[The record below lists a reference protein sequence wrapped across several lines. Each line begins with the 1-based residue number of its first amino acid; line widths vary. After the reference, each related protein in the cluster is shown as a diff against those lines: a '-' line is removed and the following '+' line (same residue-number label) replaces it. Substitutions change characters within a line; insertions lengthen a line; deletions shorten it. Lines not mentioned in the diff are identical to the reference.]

1 MTDKNNFDVVFAG
14 NYTKDTIITP
24 AGTRYVDGGGMNYA
38 ANAASR
44 LGVKTAIIT
53 HLAQDDEY
61 VIKKI
66 SECRHHLFSAYT
78 PRIPPGSPLSI

>member
-1 MTDKNNFDVVFAG
+1 MADKNNFDVVFAG

-66 SECRHHLFSAYT
+66 SVAGITCFPIYT
-78 PRIPPGSPLSI
+78 RRFHPGHP